1 MVHFCLEKLPL
12 CIKMNKL
19 LFIMFCVFNCIRMEK
34 MIGLK
39 GQITNLG
46 VVFGHVWYTW
56 SIMYIVSNK
65 RMAKYLRDW

>member
-1 MVHFCLEKLPL
+1 
-12 CIKMNKL
+12 
-19 LFIMFCVFNCIRMEK
+19 MEK